1 MTDDRAEMQ
10 EARTHG
16 LKARHETREARAVR
30 KAVAEEIAKAL
41 EAYLPYYSEEFFP
54 ADGTSVDCI
63 AAKAMRHAYPNAAR
77 IAREI
82 GSEDP
87 E

>member
-1 MTDDRAEMQ
+1 VSDRDAFR
-10 EARTHG
+10 EARDHG

-30 KAVAEEIAKAL
+30 RAVAEEIAQAI
-41 EAYLPYYSEEFFP
+41 EATRDPNFNTVITLF
-54 ADGTSVDCI
+54 VDRL
-63 AAKAMRHAYPNAAR
+63 AA

-82 GSEDP
+82 GSRDP

>member
-1 MTDDRAEMQ
+1 VSDRDAFR
-10 EARTHG
+10 EARDHG

-30 KAVAEEIAKAL
+30 KAVSEEIAAAI
-41 EAYLPYYSEEFFP
+41 ERHST
-54 ADGTSVDCI
+54 TSAIGPISAGSFEV
-63 AAKAMRHAYPNAAR
+63 AAR

-82 GSEDP
+82 GSRDP